1 MFLILGFQA
10 NSSLDGS
17 FESFLGLSWCH
28 SWESRSPRSP
38 TASTLQALERQDK
51 FMIPIYMY
59 EDEWMDGYFTL
70 IMLSFAIGPI
80 V

>member
-1 MFLILGFQA
+1 MFQMQGFQA
-10 NSSLDGS
+10 SSFLERSS
-17 FESFLGLSWCH
+17 FSFLGLSWCH